1 MPPNALFSYIP
12 TQGWL
17 EQLTILLLTLKK
29 LRRAGGTFRDE
40 SEADLGRFGPRVLAR
55 RD

>member
-1 MPPNALFSYIP
+1 M
-12 TQGWL
+12 
-17 EQLTILLLTLKK
+17 TLKK

-40 SEADLGRFGPRVLAR
+40 SEAEWENLGRVLAR

>member
-1 MPPNALFSYIP
+1 MLPNALFSYIP
-12 TQGWL
+12 IKGTHGR
-17 EQLTILLLTLKK
+17 LTILLLTLKK

-40 SEADLGRFGPRVLAR
+40 SEADLGKFGPRVLAH

>member
-1 MPPNALFSYIP
+1 MPPNTLFSYIRI
-12 TQGWL
+12 QGNL
-17 EQLTILLLTLKK
+17 EWLTIQLLTLKK

-40 SEADLGRFGPRVLAR
+40 SEADLGKFGPRVLAH